1 MIDPKPAIPGWARG
15 ALRTVGIVNAVL
27 LLIGISFVVDS
38 IYRFSTDKYR
48 QPPDAPYFQTA
59 FVVMLAI
66 ETVFLAILAVM
77 AIRLMQ
83 ARLSAINSYS
93 LWVLAVIVY
102 NLVIQMLWRPD
113 PVGLSVAAATGITM
127 DGISELQL
135 CFQIPSV
142 ILLQVIKRRYVAQRN
157 RMTAFAPSP
166 RT

>member
-27 LLIGISFVVDS
+27 LLIGTSFVVDS

-59 FVVMLAI
+59 FGVMLAI

-77 AIRLMQ
+77 AIRLLQ

-93 LWVLAVIVY
+93 LWVLAVIV
-102 NLVIQMLWRPD
+102 
-113 PVGLSVAAATGITM
+113 
-127 DGISELQL
+127 
-135 CFQIPSV
+135 
-142 ILLQVIKRRYVAQRN
+142 
-157 RMTAFAPSP
+157 
-166 RT
+166 

>member
-27 LLIGISFVVDS
+27 LLIGTSFVVDS

-83 ARLSAINSYS
+83 ARLSAINSLGISGHRLQPCYPD
-93 LWVLAVIVY
+93 AV
-102 NLVIQMLWRPD
+102 
-113 PVGLSVAAATGITM
+113 ATGP
-127 DGISELQL
+127 GG
-135 CFQIPSV
+135 
-142 ILLQVIKRRYVAQRN
+142 AQCCCRHWN
-157 RMTAFAPSP
+157 HYGWD
-166 RT
+166 